1 MEDIIIGML
10 DAVMDLGTLDASSLM
25 FGSGRPA
32 AMNILRPIWNYLA
45 LVGIGLSLIYFL
57 LEMNQKLALEGRDLN
72 LKSFFS
78 PFLKL
83 MVSIAVL
90 ANGSTIVSMLLSLND
105 NFISAAN
112 NALITN
118 PAGAYDNGGQSAID
132 GMKQIIEDGG
142 LLFQLGILVP
152 VFGMYVISMVLCL
165 VWWFKALTYKIEVL
179 FRVSIT
185 PLGLCD
191 VYSGQ
196 NSNAIRYLKGFLV
209 LGVYAGSMILLPR
222 ISTMLAVEA
231 FADASEAI
239 KNGSLTGIWDLIK
252 ALLQVMFVAP
262 FAALSCANLART
274 AAKEALGA

>member
-1 MEDIIIGML
+1 MEDIIMAMI
-10 DAVMDLGTLDASSLM
+10 DAVADLSTLDASTLT
-25 FGSGRPA
+25 FGAGRPA
-32 AMNILRPIWNYLA
+32 AMSVLGQVWNYLA

-90 ANGSTIVSMLLSLND
+90 ANGDTIVSMLLSLND
-105 NFISAAN
+105 NFINAAN
-112 NALITN
+112 DALVYASGTDPSTVALRDSIK
-118 PAGAYDNGGQSAID
+118 AIV
-132 GMKQIIEDGG
+132 EDH
-142 LLFQLGILVP
+142 GILFNLALCVP
-152 VFGMYVISMVLCL
+152 IFACYAIGMVLCL
-165 VWWFKALTYKIEVL
+165 VWWFKAIVYKMEVL

-185 PLGLCD
+185 PLAFCD

-209 LGVYAGSMILLPR
+209 LGIYAGSMILLPR
-222 ISTMLAVEA
+222 IGLMLGVEGYFEA
-231 FADASEAI
+231 ANDLAADTSAGNI
-239 KNGSLTGIWDLIK
+239 FGLIK
-252 ALLQVMFVAP
+252 ALLMLSFVVP